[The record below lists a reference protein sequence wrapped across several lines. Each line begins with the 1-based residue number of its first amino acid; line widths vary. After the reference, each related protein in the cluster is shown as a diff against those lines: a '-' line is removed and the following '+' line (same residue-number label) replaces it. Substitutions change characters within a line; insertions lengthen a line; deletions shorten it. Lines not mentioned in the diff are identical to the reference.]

1 MIDKQKLLAAVKARR
16 DELVQLTQS
25 LVRMKTE
32 NPPCDMRE
40 IADFAQRY
48 FHDCGIAV
56 ERYEPVPGRI
66 SLVAAVG
73 AEGSRTLA
81 FNGHLDVVPAG
92 NRSTW
97 RVDPYSADIVDGEV
111 WGRGSADMKS
121 KIAAAMVLARVLKE
135 QGAPLPGTWKVILVP
150 DEETGGQDGTKWL
163 VEQNLIRADAV
174 IVGEGAGRHYGVA
187 NKGSL
192 GVDLKLT
199 GRSAHAARPFEG
211 DNAVL
216 RLAAFL
222 PRLREIELW
231 EPDLPAEVKQII
243 ELSRPFHEENSRKRK
258 IPVEQYMGS
267 LGHTTVNVGMFRG
280 GSKRNVVADTAVVEL
295 DLRYPPGVT
304 GDQVRARMEDLLK
317 TAAVPGLTMEV
328 AFDFEP
334 FYQDVNAEIVQ
345 IAIKALRE
353 LDICPDPYPV
363 FKGSFNDC
371 RHLQRAGIPSV
382 VLGHDGSGGHVPNEH
397 FGIEEIIQ
405 TALLYSAVAYDFLT
419 DGAGGS

>member
-1 MIDKQKLLAAVKARR
+1 MIEKQELLAAVKARR
-16 DELVQLTQS
+16 DELVKLTQT

-40 IADFAQRY
+40 IADFAEGY
-48 FHDCGIAV
+48 FHDAGIPV
-56 ERYEPVPGRI
+56 QRYEPVPGLI
-66 SLVAAVG
+66 SLVATV
-73 AEGSRTLA
+73 EGQGPRTLA

-97 RVDPYSADIVDGEV
+97 RVDPYAAEIIDGKL

-135 QGAPLPGTWKVILVP
+135 LGMPLPGVWKVVLVP
-150 DEETGGQDGTKWL
+150 DEETGGEHGTKWL

-211 DNAVL
+211 DNAVE
-216 RLAAFL
+216 RLAALL
-222 PRLREIELW
+222 PRLRDLEAW
-231 EPDLPAEVKQII
+231 EPNLPDEVKQII
-243 ELSRPFHEENSRKRK
+243 ELSRPFHEENARKRNV
-258 IPVEQYMGS
+258 PVELYLWS
-267 LGHTTVNVGMFRG
+267 LSHTTVNIGMFRG
-280 GSKRNVVADTAVVEL
+280 GTKRNVVADTAVAEL
-295 DLRYPPGVT
+295 DLRYPPGLT
-304 GDQVRARMEDLLK
+304 GEQVRSRLEKLLQDL
-317 TAAVPGLTMEV
+317 AIPGLTMEV

-334 FYQDVNAEIVQ
+334 FYQDVKAEIVQ
-345 IAIKALRE
+345 VSIKALRD
-353 LDICPDPYPV
+353 LDICAEPYPV

-397 FGIEEIIQ
+397 FGVEEIVQ
-405 TALLYSAVAYDFLT
+405 TACLYAAVAFEFLRK
-419 DGAGGS
+419 GVGG

>member
-16 DELVQLTQS
+16 DDLVQLTQS

-40 IADFAQRY
+40 IADFAERY
-48 FHDCGIAV
+48 FHDSGIAV
-56 ERYEPVPGRI
+56 ERYEPVSGRI
-66 SLVAAVG
+66 SLVASV
-73 AEGSRTLA
+73 EGKGPRTLA

-97 RVDPYSADIVDGEV
+97 RVDPYSAEIVDGEI

-150 DEETGGQDGTKWL
+150 DEETGGEDGTKWL

-192 GVDLKLT
+192 GVDLKLI

-211 DNAVL
+211 DNAVE
-216 RLAAFL
+216 RMAALL
-222 PRLREIELW
+222 PKFRELEKW
-231 EPDLPAEVKQII
+231 EPELPAEVTQII
-243 ELSRPFHEENSRKRK
+243 ELSRPFHEENSKKRNV
-258 IPVEQYMGS
+258 PVELYLWS
-267 LGHTTVNVGMFRG
+267 LGHTTVNIGKFQG

-304 GDQVRARMEDLLK
+304 GAQVRARFEKLVEDLK
-317 TAAVPGLTMEV
+317 APGLTMEV

-334 FYQDVNAEIVQ
+334 FYQDVKAEIVQ
-345 IAIKALRE
+345 TSIKALRE
-353 LDICPDPYPV
+353 LEICTDPYPV

-397 FGIEEIIQ
+397 FGVEEIVQ
-405 TALLYSAVAYDFLT
+405 TALLYTAVAYDYLT
-419 DGAGGS
+419 DGAAC